1 MQIRQ
6 IDIPGSIYPLKKLS
20 FSCSPICL
28 SELVATVAGDGST
41 ATGST
46 LVILYFI
53 I

>member
-6 IDIPGSIYPLKKLS
+6 IDSPGSIYPLKKLS
-20 FSCSPICL
+20 FSCSSICL

-46 LVILYFI
+46 LAMLYFI